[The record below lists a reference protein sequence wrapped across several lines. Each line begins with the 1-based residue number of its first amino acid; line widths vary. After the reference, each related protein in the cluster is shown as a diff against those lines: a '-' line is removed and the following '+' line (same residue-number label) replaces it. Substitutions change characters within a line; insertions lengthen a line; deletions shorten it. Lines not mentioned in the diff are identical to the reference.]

1 MLYYERKLKKE
12 GYHFVA
18 GIDEAGRGP
27 LAGPVVAA
35 AVVLLSTRFNNRIDD
50 SKKLTPRERESA
62 YPEIIKNS
70 LFGMG
75 IVNEK
80 IIDNINILQATRA
93 AMGKAIGSLLNKS
106 KILSSERVFLQHRK
120 IYNIFPEPPPDFAL
134 AGSKRLGL
142 RKSPEIGNK
151 KLSPKAIFLLVD
163 GNMKL
168 PVSLPYKDIIRGD
181 SKSMSI
187 ACASILAK
195 VIRDRIMSVYDRF
208 YPQYG
213 FICHKGYPTL
223 AHRKQLE
230 KIGPCP
236 IHRLSFLKNFL

>member
-12 GYHFVA
+12 GYNFVA
-18 GIDEAGRGP
+18 GVDEAGRGP

-35 AVVLLSTRFNNRIDD
+35 AVILLATRFKNRIDD
-50 SKKLTPRERESA
+50 SKKLTPQEREA
-62 YPEIIKNS
+62 AFPEIIKNS

-75 IVNEK
+75 MVSEK
-80 IIDNINILQATRA
+80 IIDSINILQASRA
-93 AMGKAIGSLLNKS
+93 AMGKAIDSLLNKS
-106 KILSSERVFLQHRK
+106 KISSGER
-120 IYNIFPEPPPDFAL
+120 
-134 AGSKRLGL
+134 
-142 RKSPEIGNK
+142 
-151 KLSPKAIFLLVD
+151 IFLIID

-168 PVSLPYKDIIRGD
+168 SVSLPYKDIIRGD

-195 VIRDRIMSVYDRF
+195 VTRDRIMSVYDRI

-213 FICHKGYPTL
+213 FIRHKGYPTL

-230 KIGPCP
+230 KFGPCP
-236 IHRLSFLKNFL
+236 IHRMSFLHNG